1 MGLEGL
7 FKWGH
12 SYLFKL
18 KGGGVCASNSWGLLG
33 TLATFLKDEERDVGS
48 TAQVLFFFLFHFLF
62 FPKRVGD
69 GDLSHIVQ
77 NVFFVSLFF

>member
-12 SYLFKL
+12 SCLFKL

-48 TAQVLFFFLFHFLF
+48 TAQVLFFLSFISFFFL
-62 FPKRVGD
+62 KEWETG
-69 GDLSHIVQ
+69 I
-77 NVFFVSLFF
+77 